1 MSEHT
6 LVEVVEPPNGQNCY
20 ASILGLLSTPYTYE
34 EVVFSK
40 FFIFRLVPPNF
51 EFFEKKSKT
60 NEAASRQKLKKPQNK
75 QEISKF
81 LL

>member
-1 MSEHT
+1 MLEHT
-6 LVEVVEPPNGQNCY
+6 LVLVVQPPNGQNAY
-20 ASILGLLSTPYTYE
+20 TDIYVLLLTPYTYE
-34 EVVFSK
+34 EVHSGK
-40 FFIFRLVPPNF
+40 FFIFRSVPPNF

-60 NEAASRQKLKKPQNK
+60 NEAASWQKLKKHQNK

>member
-1 MSEHT
+1 MGTVFESGH
-6 LVEVVEPPNGQNCY
+6 Y
-20 ASILGLLSTPYTYE
+20 SRRDSIPDFT
-34 EVVFSK
+34 VFSK
-40 FFIFRLVPPNF
+40 FFIFHSVPPNF

-60 NEAASRQKLKKPQNK
+60 NEAASRKKLKKHQNK